1 MSSGGSG
8 ANGDSP
14 WLTSQVL
21 DVGKFIL
28 FGDIAFSLFGI
39 EHVLLSTKQ
48 IPKQTVSLGRQ
59 TKSIAVY
66 IYLFHL

>member
-39 EHVLLSTKQ
+39 EHVLLSTEQ
-48 IPKQTVSLGRQ
+48 IQTVSLERQ
-59 TKSIAVY
+59 TKFINAC